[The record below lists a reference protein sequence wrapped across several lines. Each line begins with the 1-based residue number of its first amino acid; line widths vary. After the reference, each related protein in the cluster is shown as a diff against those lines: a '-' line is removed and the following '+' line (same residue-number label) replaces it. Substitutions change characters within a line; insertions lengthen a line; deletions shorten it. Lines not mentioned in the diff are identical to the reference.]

1 MNALELQ
8 DRIRIE
14 VKGADTD
21 PDYGTP
27 LPDSWL
33 RVTEVWAKI
42 QDAKPGKTDATVQG
56 LRLANDAATIWIRY
70 REGITSDMRIIELT
84 GARRTL
90 SITGGPAAINGR
102 RFLEFTVE
110 RFSS

>member
-1 MNALELQ
+1 MNALEFT

-14 VKGADTD
+14 VMAAGRD

-27 LPDSWL
+27 LPDSW
-33 RVTEVWAKI
+33 VMVAEVWAKI
-42 QDAKPGKTDATVQG
+42 QDAKPGKTDATTHG
-56 LRLANDAATIWIRY
+56 LRLANDSATIWIRH
-70 REGITSDMRIIELT
+70 REGIFSDMRIVELT

-90 SITGGPAAINGR
+90 SITGGPASIEGR